1 MFHQPGAVHLRRGWC
16 LRSDQFKQRKLQEI
30 DGEVGEHHFG
40 ELRLETAQAK
50 AQRIVAEELKR
61 RGWQETDFVARR
73 KHDPAKVQIARRLR
87 RETTLSVKQVAERLR
102 LADRVEAEERRSH
115 RLTARKPPG
124 KTSADCPAKPCQ

>member
-1 MFHQPGAVHLRRGWC
+1 

-87 RETTLSVKQVAERLR
+87 RETTLSVKQIAERLHFGTSRSASFR
-102 LADRVEAEERRSH
+102 L
-115 RLTARKPPG
+115 LTNMK
-124 KTSADCPAKPCQ
+124 SEDSINPAQGVLGF